1 MLELSDSQIPSTI
14 GKDLE
19 NFGLENLN
27 VSLQNPVVGLCCNFR
42 YF

>member
-19 NFGLENLN
+19 NFGLGKFEYIPAEFGCGFVL
-27 VSLQNPVVGLCCNFR
+27 
-42 YF
+42 